1 MADTAIK
8 SEEEKKEY
16 FDTPEELDSKCE
28 LLAQWILASDHFVAF
43 TGAGISTSAGIP
55 DFRSGFDTVLPTGPG
70 AWEKAANKAKV
81 PKEKKI
87 VKTTIQKAMPTDTH
101 MALLALM
108 EARLLKFLISQNVD
122 GLHRKS
128 GISSDMIA
136 ELHGNTN
143 LEICS
148 KCSREY
154 LRDFRVRNA
163 QEVHDHKTGRKC
175 EDPVCIGD
183 LHDTIINFNEVLISD
198 IMKLIEFKGTR
209 PRSRLWAF

>member
-8 SEEEKKEY
+8 SEEDKKEY
-16 FDTPEELDSKCE
+16 FDSPEELDRKCD
-28 LLAQWILASDHFVAF
+28 LLAQWILSSEHFVAF
-43 TGAGISTSAGIP
+43 TGAGISTAAGIP

-81 PKEKKI
+81 PKDKKL
-87 VKTTIQKAMPTDTH
+87 VKTTIQKAMPTETH
-101 MALLALM
+101 MALVALM
-108 EARLLKFLISQNVD
+108 EAGLLKFLISQNVD

-128 GISSDMIA
+128 GIAPDMIA

-143 LEICS
+143 LEICT
-148 KCSREY
+148 KCNREF

-175 EDPVCIGD
+175 DDSLCGGE
-183 LHDTIINFNEVLISD
+183 LMDTIINFNEV
-198 IMKLIEFKGTR
+198 R
-209 PRSRLWAF
+209 PRVCDPVRT